1 MKGRRIKDP
10 LENSV
15 IILITCLQ
23 NKHRAAVAFYNHI
36 LTVLLLLPGQE
47 AVEYFSSTSP
57 QYQTWLH
64 RAPVD
69 LCLFKQGMNLAKKLQ

>member
-1 MKGRRIKDP
+1 MKGHRIKDP

-36 LTVLLLLPGQE
+36 LTVLLLLPGQWSI
-47 AVEYFSSTSP
+47 FLPPHLSIKLGS
-57 QYQTWLH
+57 
-64 RAPVD
+64 PVD